1 MDSKAAVIKSE
12 MMRTRADLD
21 RKIDELQERARDLSP
36 RRYAARHLP
45 ENALDRAIGGV
56 LTLVGLRMAWKHFRL
71 RLSRREQLR
80 AAVAG
85 HDSWSDAPRI

>member
-21 RKIDELQERARDLSP
+21 RKIVELQERARELSP

-45 ENALDRAIGGV
+45 ENALDRAIGGI
-56 LTLVGLRMAWKHFRL
+56 LTLVGVRMAWKHFRS
-71 RLSRREQLR
+71 RASRREQLR
-80 AAVAG
+80 AAIAG
-85 HDSWSDAPRI
+85 YGSWSDAPRI

>member
-21 RKIDELQERARDLSP
+21 RKIDQLEMRAREMSP

-45 ENALDRAIGGV
+45 ENALDRAIGTV
-56 LTLVGLRMAWKHFRL
+56 LTLVGLRMAWKHFR
-71 RLSRREQLR
+71 RPARRDQLR
-80 AAVAG
+80 AVMEG
-85 HDSWSDAPRI
+85 HGGW

>member
-21 RKIDELQERARDLSP
+21 RKIVELQERAREMSP

-45 ENALDRAIGGV
+45 DNALDRAIGGI
-56 LTLVGLRMAWKHFRL
+56 LTLVGLRMAWKQFRA
-71 RLSRREQLR
+71 RGSRRDQLR
-80 AAVAG
+80 SAVVSYG
-85 HDSWSDAPRI
+85 CW

>member
-21 RKIDELQERARDLSP
+21 RKLVELETRARELSP
-36 RRYAARHLP
+36 RNYAARHLP

-56 LTLVGLRMAWKHFRL
+56 LTLVGVRMAWKHFRS
-71 RLSRREQLR
+71 RVSRRQQLR
-80 AAVAG
+80 AEVAEYG
-85 HDSWSDAPRI
+85 SWSAAPRI

>member
-21 RKIDELQERARDLSP
+21 RKIVELQERAREMTP

-45 ENALDRAIGGV
+45 ENALDRAIGGI
-56 LTLVGLRMAWKHFRL
+56 LTLVGLRMAWKHFRS
-71 RLSRREQLR
+71 RSSRRAQLR
-80 AAVAG
+80 SAMAG
-85 HDSWSDAPRI
+85 YDSWSAAPRI

>member
-21 RKIDELQERARDLSP
+21 RKLDELQTRARELTP

-45 ENALDRAIGGV
+45 ENALDRAIGGI
-56 LTLVGLRMAWKHFRL
+56 LTLVGLRMAWKQFRS
-71 RLSRREQLR
+71 RPRRREQMR
-80 AAVAG
+80 TAMATY
-85 HDSWSDAPRI
+85 DSWSAAPRI

>member
-21 RKIDELQERARDLSP
+21 RKIGELQERAWELSP

-45 ENALDRAIGGV
+45 DHALDRAIGGI
-56 LTLVGLRMAWKHFRL
+56 LTLVGVRMAWKHFR
-71 RLSRREQLR
+71 SRAGRRDQLR
-80 AAVAG
+80 AAAVSYG
-85 HDSWSDAPRI
+85 GW

>member
-21 RKIDELQERARDLSP
+21 RKIGELQERAREMSP

-45 ENALDRAIGGV
+45 ENAVDRAIGGI
-56 LTLVGLRMAWKHFRL
+56 LTLVGLRMAWKQLRSRPRRRDRL
-71 RLSRREQLR
+71 R
-80 AAVAG
+80 AVMEG
-85 HDSWSDAPRI
+85 YGGW